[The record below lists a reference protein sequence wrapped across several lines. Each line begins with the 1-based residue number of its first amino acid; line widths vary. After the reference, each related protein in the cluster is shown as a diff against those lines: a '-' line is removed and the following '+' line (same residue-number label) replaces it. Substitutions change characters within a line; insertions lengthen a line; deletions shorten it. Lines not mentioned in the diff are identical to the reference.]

1 MENHSWAHSDRTDMS
16 DDTFE
21 SELRDAFE
29 NEFGADGDTAATAA
43 ENPEAFREDF
53 DEDLTAQ
60 DVFDR
65 IESRDGDFEHRYDF
79 AIGDLA
85 STNEDCTGSR
95 KYRLAGFDE
104 KAADPVLGS

>member
-1 MENHSWAHSDRTDMS
+1 MS

-29 NEFGADGDTAATAA
+29 DKFGADGDTAAAAA
-43 ENPEAFREDF
+43 EKATAFREDY
-53 DEDLTAQ
+53 DEHLTAQ

-65 IESRDGDFEHRYDF
+65 LESREGEFEHRYDF

-85 STNEDCTGSR
+85 AATEDCTDSR
-95 KYRLAGFDE
+95 EYRLAGFDE
-104 KAADPVLGS
+104 KAADPDVGS